1 MDHVGEECADVA
13 FAFDSVVD
21 REAVRA
27 LYFHVAFPEQFAV
40 RLVALVDFV
49 EHDLVVDV
57 ADVGDSRRQ
66 CGVLVGEV
74 QVQLGEFA
82 EPSLGVVAVL
92 PRLVGRFHGFLG
104 FLAGAAYAFHL
115 VGGEQFLADGV
126 PYVVPAHDARDL
138 VPEPGYPPFRE
149 KYLFREHGCLAW
161 CGGEQ
166 FAQRGDDPGPECGVR
181 LEPLPGKLRMV
192 VEGVIGPVGMERPR
206 QTPIFHTRC
215 SASLSGLGS

>member
-1 MDHVGEECADVA
+1 MDHVGEERADVA

-21 REAVRA
+21 CEAVRA
-27 LYFHVAFPEQFAV
+27 LYFHVAFPEQVAV
-40 RLVALVDFV
+40 RLVVLVDFV
-49 EHDLVVDV
+49 EHDFVVDV

-82 EPSLGVVAVL
+82 EPSLGVVAVF
-92 PRLVGRFHGFLG
+92 PSFVGRVHGVLG

-126 PYVVPAHDARDL
+126 PYVVPAHDAGDL

-149 KYLFREHGCLAW
+149 EYLFREHGCLAW

-166 FAQRGDDPGPECGVR
+166 FAQRGDDPGPERGVR

-192 VEGVIGPVGMERPR
+192 VEGVIGPIGME
-206 QTPIFHTRC
+206 
-215 SASLSGLGS
+215 